1 MRSTHSSAPSG
12 TLITNRCHDSRC
24 STQCI
29 FYENV
34 RSSMTAASCRR
45 DFAEDKGMS
54 RVVYVAGVD
63 ARTPGRR
70 SGTQVRLAAVREPSV
85 SHPAIE
91 IVRVA
96 ILCLCVHHAAV
107 RRGSIPRRV
116 ECRVILVVTCY
127 LLQPIVRS
135 LRRASPASASGARRA
150 GGRAP
155 ALASAH
161 CRL

>member
-1 MRSTHSSAPSG
+1 MRSTHSSALSG

-91 IVRVA
+91 ITCSDSVSS
-96 ILCLCVHHAAV
+96 HASCS
-107 RRGSIPRRV
+107 GPPRFD
-116 ECRVILVVTCY
+116 
-127 LLQPIVRS
+127 P
-135 LRRASPASASGARRA
+135 SAG
-150 GGRAP
+150 
-155 ALASAH
+155 
-161 CRL
+161 